1 MYGVDY
7 DRWPLDGCSAGDG
20 MEAWKFPSLGRGRE
34 QRGREQ
40 GSCPYGKLEH
50 MQLGTQY
57 QPYQP

>member
-1 MYGVDY
+1 
-7 DRWPLDGCSAGDG
+7 